1 MRGRSRKSEERLN
14 VWPGFTDVMVGLLLI
29 FLLVVTLFTISET
42 ILGRSLSKKD
52 IELARLK
59 KEAAEKTLEIER
71 LRKERD
77 VKTTEAEGLSRD
89 IAKRITEIEIL
100 TREADEKASQ
110 IETLRSDVSRKAA
123 EIQDL
128 QKQIVEKTQEA
139 GRLAQEL
146 ASKAAEAQS
155 LLWQNELKGGALE
168 RLKVE
173 IDRLEQ
179 LAADQQTKIAG
190 LEDLFAARTKELET
204 ATAEVQT
211 KTALAKEKDKLL
223 EQRRQEIESA
233 LAKLKEKTALL
244 ARKERRIN
252 ELDARLGKRGAELT
266 GARSEIS
273 KKAKSINDLTAA
285 LEAQNKRIAELN
297 KRIATYAGEVKR
309 LNNLLAEAKESEATQ
324 KTKAASLQK
333 EIVSLHAQ
341 LEEIAGKLS
350 SAEEN
355 AKKKFRISQLVGLL
369 GEKEKEIERLR
380 KLAKYRSEFLAKLES
395 VFAGVQDIKV
405 QGDRFVFQSEIL
417 FASGSATINEAG
429 KKELDKFIK
438 IYKEMESKV
447 PKDLDLIILVQGY
460 TDTDPVRS
468 SRYRSNWELSS
479 ERSLQVV
486 RYMIEKGVPPTALG
500 ASALGEFHPVSRKE
514 TPEAKRFNRRIEIKI
529 TTL

>member
-1 MRGRSRKSEERLN
+1 
-14 VWPGFTDVMVGLLLI
+14 MVGLLLV
-29 FLLVVTLFTISET
+29 FVLVVTLFTISET

-77 VKTTEAEGLSRD
+77 VKSTEAEGLSRD

-100 TREADEKASQ
+100 TREADEKASE
-110 IETLRSDVSRKAA
+110 IETLRSDVYRKVEEIEGLRKDIALKTAEAA
-123 EIQDL
+123 
-128 QKQIVEKTQEA
+128 
-139 GRLAQEL
+139 RLAQEL
-146 ASKAAEAQS
+146 ASKGAEAQN

-179 LAADQQTKIAG
+179 LAADQRSKIAN

-204 ATAEVQT
+204 ATTDIQT
-211 KTALAKEKDKLL
+211 
-223 EQRRQEIESA
+223 
-233 LAKLKEKTALL
+233 KTALL
-244 ARKERRIN
+244 ARSERRIS
-252 ELDARLGKRGAELT
+252 ELDTQLGKRGAELT
-266 GARSEIS
+266 GARGEIA
-273 KKAKSINDLTAA
+273 KKAQSIHDLNAA

-297 KRIATYAGEVKR
+297 KRMAKYAEEVKR
-309 LNNLLAEAKESEATQ
+309 LNGLLAEAKTAEAAH

-333 EIVSLHAQ
+333 EIVTLHAK
-341 LEEIAGKLS
+341 LEEIGAKLS
-350 SAEEN
+350 AAKED
-355 AKKKFRISQLVGLL
+355 AKKKFKISQLVGLL

-395 VFAGVQDIKV
+395 VFTGVPDIKV

-417 FASGSATINEAG
+417 FASGSAIINEAG
-429 KKELDKFIK
+429 KKELDKFIR

-479 ERSLQVV
+479 ERALQVV

-500 ASALGEFHPVSRKE
+500 ASALGEFHPASKKE
-514 TPEAKRFNRRIEIKI
+514 TPEAKRLNRRIEIKI